1 MSVNPFLEIC
11 ISDDRDSDL
20 VVEQLQNA
28 GGGPP
33 TSQLLRLRAHGTG
46 LQLSVQQLADAV
58 RALLKE
64 AEEQLLQAISRSE
77 FVGQSSD
84 NLTTQL
90 SAPARHESWT
100 QHETHDAHSSAGPK
114 PGVSC
119 SRARADASI
128 EPGKLD
134 MESFPSLG
142 SLRPQKVCMCLC

>member
-1 MSVNPFLEIC
+1 MSADPFLEIC
-11 ISDDRDSDL
+11 ISDDRDNDL

-33 TSQLLRLRAHGTG
+33 PSQLLCLRAHGPG
-46 LQLSVQQLADAV
+46 LQLSIQQLADAL

-77 FVGQSSD
+77 LVGQSSD

-90 SAPARHESWT
+90 SAPVKHESWT
-100 QHETHDAHSSAGPK
+100 QHETHDAHSSAGPN
-114 PGVSC
+114 PGVRC

-134 MESFPSLG
+134 MDSFPSLG
-142 SLRPQKVCMCLC
+142 SLRPQKVGM